1 MRAVIATKFGSVDD
15 LEVQDLADPEPG
27 PGEVIVQ
34 TAAIGVNFPD
44 LLVVSG
50 DYQIRPP
57 LPFSPGKECSG
68 TVIKVGEDVSDIK
81 EGDRVLAQVEYGAYA
96 EQVRAPALS
105 CHLLPDNMDFAR
117 AITLGLT
124 YQTAW
129 FALRD
134 RAHIAGGEFVLVTGA
149 SGGVGLATLQIAK
162 AFGCVVI
169 AGVRS
174 DAQAAFVRKHGAEL
188 LVRLDDENLHENLKA
203 EVFAMTNDHGA
214 DVIVDTVGGHIFDAS
229 MRALGWRGRMIV
241 VGFAGGTIPSVKT
254 GYLLVK
260 NVSVV
265 GLDWSDYRD
274 RRPEWVRQA
283 QKEIFELFAKG
294 SLDPEV
300 MGRFPL
306 GDFAQALTA
315 VAKGGLQGKVELD
328 PSK

>member
-1 MRAVIATKFGSVDD
+1 MD
-15 LEVQDLADPEPG
+15 PG
-27 PGEVIVQ
+27 PGEVVVQ
-34 TAAIGVNFPD
+34 NAAIGVNFPD
-44 LLVVSG
+44 LLVISG
-50 DYQIRPP
+50 DYQIRPA

-68 TVIKVGEDVSDIK
+68 TVIKVGEGVSNLH
-81 EGDRVLAQVEYGAYA
+81 EGDRVLVQVEYGAYA

-105 CHLLPDNMDFAR
+105 CYRLPEDMGFAR

-134 RAHIAGGEFVLVTGA
+134 RAHVAGGETVLVTGA
-149 SGGVGLATLQIAK
+149 SGGVGLATVQIAK
-162 AFGCVVI
+162 AFGAMVI

-174 DAQAAFVRKHGAEL
+174 DAQAAFVRKHGAEQ
-188 LVRLDDENLHENLKA
+188 LVRLDDPDLRDSLKDH
-203 EVFAMTNDHGA
+203 VLKMTHDHGA
-214 DVIVDTVGGHIFDAS
+214 DVIVETVGGHVFDAS

-241 VGFAGGTIPSVKT
+241 VGFAGGTIPSVKA

-260 NVSVV
+260 NVAVV

-274 RRPEWVRQA
+274 RRPEWVSRA
-283 QKEIFELFAKG
+283 QKEIFELYAKG

-306 GDFAQALTA
+306 GEFAQALAA
-315 VAKGGLQGKVELD
+315 VEKGGLQGKVELD
-328 PSK
+328 PTK